1 VKVLYCNSL
10 ETTHTRE
17 VFLLTFRFTAPD
29 GKEETVY
36 VAISPSGAVTL
47 HDILERDIEEY
58 VRKFGN
64 IVVGDW
70 KTEKDC
76 NGNNNNHYVS

>member
-29 GKEETVY
+29 GKQETVY
-36 VAISPSGAVTL
+36 VAISPSGAAVL
-47 HDILERDIEEY
+47 KDILEKEIESY
-58 VRKFGN
+58 VKIFGN
-64 IVVGDW
+64 IVAGDW
-70 KTEKDC
+70 KTDKDC
-76 NGNNNNHYVS
+76 NDTRGKTYLS